1 MSISSR
7 SGARR
12 TSANITLLLV
22 IALAAGALTAG
33 AVIVGR
39 EAPVVADESPTPE
52 RDPIIPL
59 EGPRVVALQPG
70 HWKIDELPPE
80 HDGRDRGIGAVYGAV
95 RELDIN
101 LAVVDALVPMLEENG
116 WTVIVVPATVPPGLR
131 ADVFV
136 SVHADWASDP
146 NRRGWKLAPPWRP
159 SPAARDLAESLRGAF
174 GARGEL
180 REDVGGITVGMRGYF
195 GFASHRYTHASS
207 PYTPAVL
214 VELGFVTN
222 ASDRRRMLDR
232 PDYYARIIAEGI
244 ERHLYTW
251 SRTDTASLVPQTF
264 ETMVAGDAGADV
276 YRTRDRSGPVL
287 RRLEPGDRVRPV
299 DELDGW
305 YEVRFWRPRGI
316 GWVSAD
322 AVVPWDRLV
331 RSEYGEDE
339 SGRL

>member
-1 MSISSR
+1 MSSR
-7 SGARR
+7 SGVRR
-12 TSANITLLLV
+12 TRTNTILLLV
-22 IALAAGALTAG
+22 VVLAIGALTAG

-39 EAPVVADESPTPE
+39 EAPSVTDSEQIPD
-52 RDPIIPL
+52 RDRVIPL

-101 LAVVDALVPMLEENG
+101 LAVVDALVPMLEERG

-159 SPAARDLAESLRGAF
+159 SPAARDLAESLRDAF
-174 GARGEL
+174 AAREEL
-180 REDVGGITVGMRGYF
+180 REDAGGITVGMRGYF

-251 SRTDTASLVPQTF
+251 SRADTASLVPQTF
-264 ETMVAGDAGADV
+264 ETMVAGDTGGVV

-299 DELDGW
+299 DELEGW
-305 YEVRFWRPRGI
+305 YEVRFWSPRGI
-316 GWVSAD
+316 GWVA
-322 AVVPWDRLV
+322 AEELVPYDRLV
-331 RSEYGEDE
+331 RDERDEDE
-339 SGRL
+339 RGRL